1 MKDWYTSIYKSFLI
15 STIITFVIYF
25 SSSGETALG
34 ALISS
39 YVLLLISILMILISS
54 SNTILE
60 TKQSGSMFETVLS
73 IFLSTGPFLLMLGVI
88 GFILYMIILYKETIA
103 TNHVS
108 SEFYTFINLSIM
120 LLLLNI
126 SIIYENISKS
136 KSQENNGLS
145 KIMSRI
151 LLLVGII
158 IVICS
163 FIIYKILKYFKTDG

>member
-1 MKDWYTSIYKSFLI
+1 
-15 STIITFVIYF
+15 
-25 SSSGETALG
+25 
-34 ALISS
+34 
-39 YVLLLISILMILISS
+39 
-54 SNTILE
+54 
-60 TKQSGSMFETVLS
+60 
-73 IFLSTGPFLLMLGVI
+73 
-88 GFILYMIILYKETIA
+88 
-103 TNHVS
+103 
-108 SEFYTFINLSIM
+108 M